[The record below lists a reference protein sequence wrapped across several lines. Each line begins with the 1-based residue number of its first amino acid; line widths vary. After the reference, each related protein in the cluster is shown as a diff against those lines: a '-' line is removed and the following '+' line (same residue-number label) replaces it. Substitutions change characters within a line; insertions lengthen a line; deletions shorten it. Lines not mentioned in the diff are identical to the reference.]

1 MWGQDSV
8 TASVFRISQVTEGVV
23 SPGSALAAA
32 EQIQMVQPGWFFF
45 LIFALSGFLAWIISY
60 YGPAVMQTAQAST
73 NYNITFRMFGDN
85 SVLQKQMDQV
95 LYLFYFLNMAFLLLL
110 FEERYH
116 LHPYTLEGI
125 TLFIFNFL
133 LLVGIFFARIVL
145 LNVAGFLFG
154 RINLFRE
161 YLYHIFLY
169 NKIAGIC
176 ILPLLALMAYTGG
189 WIREFFYWFALVL
202 ILLIVLLR
210 VARSIIFSF
219 RKDVSIFYMFLYL
232 CALETVPLIL
242 LYRWLEGTL

>member
-1 MWGQDSV
+1 M
-8 TASVFRISQVTEGVV
+8 TESVFRISRVVESAVT
-23 SPGSALAAA
+23 PGSGLAAA
-32 EQIQMVQPGWFFF
+32 EQIQVFHPAWFFY

-60 YGPAVMQTAQAST
+60 YGTAVMQTAQAST
-73 NYNITFRMFGDN
+73 NYNVTFRMFRDN

-116 LHPYTLEGI
+116 LHPYALEGI

-176 ILPLLALMAYTGG
+176 ILPLLPLMAYTEG
-189 WIREFFYWFALVL
+189 WIKNIFYWIALVL

-210 VARSIIFSF
+210 VARSIVFSF